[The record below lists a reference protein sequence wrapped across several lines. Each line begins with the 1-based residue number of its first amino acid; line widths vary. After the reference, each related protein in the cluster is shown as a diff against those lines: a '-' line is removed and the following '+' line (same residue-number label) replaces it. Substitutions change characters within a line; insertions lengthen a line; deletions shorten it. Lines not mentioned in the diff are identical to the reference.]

1 MPHDSVTAEAKLKV
15 VPLPPADEAAE
26 INRLSKLNALQY
38 ERERERAAE
47 RLGVRVSALDKEV
60 EGRRTPAA
68 GDLGGY
74 GRSGSGAQSA

>member
-15 VPLPPADEAAE
+15 VPITPADETAE

-38 ERERERAAE
+38 ERERERSAE

-60 EGRRTPAA
+60 ESRRTPPA
-68 GDLGGY
+68 GDLGDTGGQ
-74 GRSGSGAQSA
+74 GRIA